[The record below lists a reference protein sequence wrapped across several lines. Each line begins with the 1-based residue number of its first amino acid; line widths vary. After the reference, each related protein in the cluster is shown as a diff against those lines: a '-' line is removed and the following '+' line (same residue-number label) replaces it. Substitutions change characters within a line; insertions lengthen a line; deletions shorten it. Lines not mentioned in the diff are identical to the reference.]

1 MWTLTW
7 IIQWKKER
15 KKESEVAQL
24 CLTLRET
31 SAKEWWQLLETRIS
45 KELTFLEPPEG
56 TQSADTL
63 TLAQWNSW
71 PPELLNNKSMWFYAA
86 KFVVIC
92 YSSSR
97 KLIQLPL
104 LKGKSELLC
113 RAFRGLMLSSPC
125 LTAWLAYT
133 HPTPVP
139 PSPFFTDWIASWS
152 STAIPFLMPLP
163 GTLSHHLFVW
173 QTPHP
178 LCLSYYKT
186 IPPLWS
192 LSYFPQRNMGLLT
205 CISCLCCFSCSL
217 PLKQILRTR
226 LFPSWVM
233 SYLRARTSLFSFD
246 LP

>member
-1 MWTLTW
+1 M
-7 IIQWKKER
+7 
-15 KKESEVAQL
+15 
-24 CLTLRET
+24 
-31 SAKEWWQLLETRIS
+31 SAASRNWNKQRADSL
-45 KELTFLEPPEG
+45 LEPPEE

-63 TLAQWNSW
+63 TLAQWSSW
-71 PPELLNNKSMWFYAA
+71 PPELLDNKSVWFYAT
-86 KFVVIC
+86 KFVAIC

-113 RAFRGLMLSSPC
+113 RTFRGLVLSSPR
-125 LTAWLAYT
+125 LTAWLAYA

-139 PSPFFTDWIASWS
+139 PSPFFTDWIASRS
-152 STAIPFLMPLP
+152 STAIPFLMSVPLP
-163 GTLSHHLFVW
+163 GTPSPHLFVW

-186 IPPLWS
+186 IPPLWG
-192 LSYFPQRNMGLLT
+192 LSYFPQRNVGLLS

-217 PLKQILRTR
+217 PLKQIVRTC

-233 SYLRARTSLFSFD
+233 SCLRARTSLFSSD
-246 LP
+246 LL